1 MVSRA
6 GSGVDDRGSGYIGL
20 WLLLDPSGEG
30 VKKEQVPFQC
40 VLEAVLLLT
49 LPSTLNM
56 IHSLPPFLSFVAFA
70 VASEAV
76 LSCLVAASVDRSA
89 CG

>member
-1 MVSRA
+1 VKGLRRS
-6 GSGVDDRGSGYIGL
+6 IGTCAI
-20 WLLLDPSGEG
+20 S
-30 VKKEQVPFQC
+30 